1 MGRGEV
7 RRVWMAN
14 EDGEERVMEIVN
26 ITLDAEDY
34 VHPSGEIIKSAEA
47 LARAMATALESSPE
61 VTVSFRNMHFN
72 SSYFNVLLFEF
83 SKLRRF
89 EDIEELVQFEFSVPA
104 HREMFAR
111 SLYVVRK
118 ELGLKR

>member
-1 MGRGEV
+1 MS
-7 RRVWMAN
+7 
-14 EDGEERVMEIVN
+14 DI
-26 ITLDAEDY
+26 ITLNAEDY

-47 LARAMATALESSPE
+47 LAGAMATALESSPE
-61 VTVSFRNMHFN
+61 VTVSFRNTHFS

-89 EDIEELVQFEFSVPA
+89 EDIEELVRFEFSVPA

-111 SLYVVRK
+111 SLYVVWK
-118 ELGLKR
+118 DLGLKR